1 MRHSDIHQHDVR
13 TQCTHLLVRL
23 DSRLGMPDDANLG
36 VTGEKQLEPL
46 PYHLLVV
53 CNKDI
58 DHALILPFTGTSACT
73 AHSPSEFGPA
83 SS

>member
-1 MRHSDIHQHDVR
+1 MSNITRFDPLSDLLSFASFPGWLSRPRRVSGLDLAGP
-13 TQCTHLLVRL
+13 CTTL
-23 DSRLGMPDDANLG
+23 
-36 VTGEKQLEPL
+36 
-46 PYHLLVV
+46 V